1 MKVIFIKDLKG
12 QGKKGEIK
20 EVKDGYAMN
29 FLVKNGYAIVANQTN
44 MLKHNKEEEENALEE
59 NLLIREKESEKK
71 KLEQEKIMIT
81 MKAGKDGR
89 MFGNVSTKQIKEAL
103 DKLGYKID
111 KKQIHLDHS
120 LDTLGVHN
128 VSIELHKKVIA
139 IIKIHIITK

>member
-1 MKVIFIKDLKG
+1 MKVIFTRDLKG

-29 FLVKNGYAIVANQTN
+29 FLVKNGYAIVANQIN
-44 MLKHNKEEEENALEE
+44 VQKHNKKEEENALEE

-71 KLEQEKIMIT
+71 SLEQEKIIIP

-89 MFGNVSTKQIKEAL
+89 MFGNVSTKQIKESL
-103 DKLGYKID
+103 DSLGYKID

-120 LDTLGVHN
+120 IDSLGVHN
-128 VSIELHKKVIA
+128 VIVELHKKVNA
-139 IIKIHIITK
+139 TIKIHVVAK